1 MIAQQCTPWS
11 ELAGNTVERSGQG
24 VLAGCRGSKIMNNTV
39 STHLP
44 FSTDYY
50 YTRIARGGTVGVA
63 VFEGYARNCEI
74 RGNCV
79 ENFYTGIAV
88 LDGYEELNVFD
99 RVDAVIAD
107 NTVRNCIHGF
117 YHYRNSY
124 NTARGAMHV
133 TLSGNVLNG
142 AGDSVSAGGKQWE
155 TYGIRLSDC
164 CGEYAIRSNATDG
177 FLYGAALGRMPDYMT
192 LDANRFSNGR
202 YGIFL
207 DDLSGTG
214 ETGDI
219 HLHDSDNTF
228 SSILIPRQGLDQA
241 CVKNY

>member
-1 MIAQQCTPWS
+1 M
-11 ELAGNTVERSGQG
+11 
-24 VLAGCRGSKIMNNTV
+24 
-39 STHLP
+39 
-44 FSTDYY
+44 
-50 YTRIARGGTVGVA
+50 
-63 VFEGYARNCEI
+63 
-74 RGNCV
+74 